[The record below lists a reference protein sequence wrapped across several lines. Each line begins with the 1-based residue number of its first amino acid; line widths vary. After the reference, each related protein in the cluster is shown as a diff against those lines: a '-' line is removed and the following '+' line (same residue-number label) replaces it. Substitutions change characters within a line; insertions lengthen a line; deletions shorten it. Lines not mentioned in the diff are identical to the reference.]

1 MKTKTKSRYYEP
13 SGADVYLKYIC
24 PNSDCLDVQWITLKE
39 SQTKNYKIVCD
50 CCGKVYRPKRIKK
63 INVVFYEDPVSK
75 TENTAESKH
84 KEEEKIDTKFLDD
97 AINTLIRFGFDKDEA
112 TGMITQEWEKTG
124 ITNPATLVKLSLD
137 FFGEHNG

>member
-1 MKTKTKSRYYEP
+1 MKTKIRSKYYEP
-13 SGADVYLKYIC
+13 SGADVYLKYVC
-24 PNSDCLDVQWITLKE
+24 PNGDCLDVQWITLKE

-50 CCGKVYRPKRIKK
+50 CCGEVYRPKRVKK
-63 INVVFYEDPVSK
+63 INVVFDEDSVSK
-75 TENTAESKH
+75 AKNTDKP
-84 KEEEKIDTKFLDD
+84 KPQEEKTDTKFLDD

-112 TGMITQEWEKTG
+112 TIMITREWEKTG